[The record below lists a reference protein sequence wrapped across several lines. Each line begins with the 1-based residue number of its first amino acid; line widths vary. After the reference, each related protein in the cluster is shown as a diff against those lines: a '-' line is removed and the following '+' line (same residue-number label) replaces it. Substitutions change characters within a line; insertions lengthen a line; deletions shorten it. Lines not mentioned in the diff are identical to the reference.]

1 MPRRSLA
8 AFDLKAARKMRG
20 LSQVQTAVI
29 LCSTQPSVA
38 RWEADG
44 NLPEAYRKLWAL
56 HWQQEDK
63 TNDKGT
69 NRSTRKS
76 RPRRRE
82 TNSSAKGV
90 ERSNS
95 GSYASVD
102 NGEDESAESI
112 CDEGTDG

>member
-20 LSQVQTAVI
+20 LSQVQTAVV

-44 NLPEAYRKLWAL
+44 NLPEAYRKLWEL

-63 TNDKGT
+63 ANDKGT
-69 NRSTRKS
+69 NRRARKP
-76 RPRRRE
+76 RPRGR
-82 TNSSAKGV
+82 TANSSAKRI
-90 ERSNS
+90 ERSDS
-95 GSYASVD
+95 RSHEIAD
-102 NGEDESAESI
+102 DGEDEGAESV
-112 CDEGTDG
+112 CDEGIDG

>member
-44 NLPEAYRKLWAL
+44 NLPEAFRKLWTL

-63 TNDKGT
+63 ANDKGT
-69 NRSTRKS
+69 NRRARKP
-76 RPRRRE
+76 RPRRRAAD
-82 TNSSAKGV
+82 SGAKRTEG
-90 ERSNS
+90 SDS
-95 GSYASVD
+95 GSQQSVD
-102 NGEDESAESI
+102 DGADESSESV
-112 CDEGTDG
+112 CDEGIDG

>member
-20 LSQVQTAVI
+20 LSQVQTAVV

-44 NLPEAYRKLWAL
+44 NLPEAFRKLWML

-63 TNDKGT
+63 ANDTGT
-69 NRSTRKS
+69 NKRGRKS
-76 RPRRRE
+76 RKSKRAPRR
-82 TNSSAKGV
+82 S
-90 ERSNS
+90 
-95 GSYASVD
+95 
-102 NGEDESAESI
+102 
-112 CDEGTDG
+112 DEGTRSGVEGLSESEAGSEEQGSSDSVG